1 VYVTGFIQSSE
12 TLQVE
17 GKDWERQRRLTA
29 PSFNEKTSSLVWYEA
44 IRQSED
50 MAASWL
56 GQAAKGT
63 TEVASDT
70 ATLALHVLTCVGFGL
85 SYPFHAGVRKLPAGH
100 SMTYRDALSLCL
112 RNIITFALFPKK
124 YLSLSFLPEKLRLLG
139 QATREFQRYMEEML
153 AHERD
158 VTQKSEGRVSNL
170 MGALVRASDETEQ
183 SIEESTPS
191 SHGLSDDEIFGNIF
205 AFNLAGHE
213 TTANT
218 VAAAIVLLAANPEYQ
233 IWLAEELQHIFGQN
247 TDPKDFSYEE
257 AFPKLQRCMAVMVL
271 SVSNRFLFP
280 FPLRAMAHKA
290 QYETLRLYGSIVF
303 IPKTTNLHPQTLSL
317 HNKEYLLP
325 PNTAV
330 NINVQALHTS
340 PKTWAPDPLTWRPKR
355 WLHQPTA
362 GSPIGTEHFIDPNP
376 GTYIPWAAGPRVCVG
391 RKFSQVE
398 FVAVMATL
406 FQQNRVRPA
415 LRPGQSEEEGR
426 RALMDMVE
434 ESAITFITLQ
444 MREPGRV
451 PLVWEKRP

>member
-1 VYVTGFIQSSE
+1 MYVTGFIQSSE

-29 PSFNEKTSSLVWYEA
+29 PSFNEKTSSLVWSEA

-170 MGALVRASDETEQ
+170 MGALVRASDEAEQ
-183 SIEESTPS
+183 STEESTPS
-191 SHGLSDDEIFGNIF
+191 SHGLTDDEIFGNIF

-233 IWLAEELQHIFGQN
+233 TWLAEELQYVFGHN
-247 TDPKDFSYEE
+247 TDPKDFPYEE
-257 AFPKLQRCMAVMVL
+257 AFPKLQRCMAVMV
-271 SVSNRFLFP
+271 SP
-280 FPLRAMAHKA
+280 PLA
-290 QYETLRLYGSIVF
+290 RLLT
-303 IPKTTNLHPQTLSL
+303 PLSL
-317 HNKEYLLP
+317 P
-325 PNTAV
+325 
-330 NINVQALHTS
+330 
-340 PKTWAPDPLTWRPKR
+340 
-355 WLHQPTA
+355 
-362 GSPIGTEHFIDPNP
+362 
-376 GTYIPWAAGPRVCVG
+376 
-391 RKFSQVE
+391 
-398 FVAVMATL
+398 
-406 FQQNRVRPA
+406 
-415 LRPGQSEEEGR
+415 
-426 RALMDMVE
+426 
-434 ESAITFITLQ
+434 
-444 MREPGRV
+444 
-451 PLVWEKRP
+451 